1 MEQNETI
8 KELTENVEQ
17 LLDVA
22 TQLKQENQKLRVLV
36 GIERTAN
43 DNKKLQIAE
52 LENSITAITI
62 SKSISEIA
70 GTPRQAQ
77 IKINNLI
84 KQIDR
89 CIALIN
95 K

>member
-43 DNKKLQIAE
+43 DNKKLKIAE
-52 LENSITAITI
+52 LENSITAIII

>member
-1 MEQNETI
+1 MDQNDTI
-8 KELTENVEQ
+8 KLLSENVEQ
-17 LLDVA
+17 LLEA
-22 TQLKQENQKLRVLV
+22 ANKLKTENQKLRVLLN
-36 GIERTAN
+36 IEKTAN
-43 DNKKLQIAE
+43 DTHKMKILE

-62 SKSISEIA
+62 SKSIAEIA
-70 GTPRQAQ
+70 ATPKQAQ
-77 IKINNLI
+77 TKINNLI